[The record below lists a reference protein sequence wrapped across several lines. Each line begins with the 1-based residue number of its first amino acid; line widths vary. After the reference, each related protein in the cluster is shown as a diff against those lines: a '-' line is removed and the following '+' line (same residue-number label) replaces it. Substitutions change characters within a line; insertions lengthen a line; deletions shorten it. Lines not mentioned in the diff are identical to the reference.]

1 LSPSGMSPSWLLRA
15 ARRAPSTTTNQDTY
29 TRICDNF
36 LITGPMSNG
45 CTPLCRRSW
54 NSGDSAVARPRCP
67 AISWGL
73 SRSAERGSERRIVS
87 DACPLQLPIFPL
99 GGAALTERAE
109 EGEDHRG
116 SRPRRIVLA
125 ESADPVRLCPGPVE
139 AWGGSNDG
147 RHCPAPLAKVA
158 AAVAMTLVSAERRE
172 DGSASPD
179 LLSERLQLSFRRASF
194 FPQWQCAKPWGEASP
209 RQRPRP

>member
-1 LSPSGMSPSWLLRA
+1 
-15 ARRAPSTTTNQDTY
+15 RR
-29 TRICDNF
+29 
-36 LITGPMSNG
+36 TG
-45 CTPLCRRSW
+45 T
-54 NSGDSAVARPRCP
+54 
-67 AISWGL
+67 
-73 SRSAERGSERRIVS
+73 
-87 DACPLQLPIFPL
+87 DACRPPLPIFPL

-158 AAVAMTLVSAERRE
+158 AAVAMTLVSPDRRHAAP
-172 DGSASPD
+172 ASPS
-179 LLSERLQLSFRRASF
+179 LPS
-194 FPQWQCAKPWGEASP
+194 
-209 RQRPRP
+209 